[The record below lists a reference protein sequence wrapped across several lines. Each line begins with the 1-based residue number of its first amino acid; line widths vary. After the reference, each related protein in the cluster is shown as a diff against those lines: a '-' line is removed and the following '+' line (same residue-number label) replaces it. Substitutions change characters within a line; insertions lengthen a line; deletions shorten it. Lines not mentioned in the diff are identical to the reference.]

1 MLFLVISQRPWQEFC
16 SSPPHVEFV
25 RQNAPSCP
33 VWQTYNVVN
42 VTDRSPTVLV
52 GTLAQFYNISQNCAK
67 WSSSRASVFVIW
79 HSAIFKQVKP
89 VVGLCLF
96 KYLWALW
103 HSTSL
108 KQNLI
113 QKRRSFTS
121 IFSTTKKIA
130 KQHNNDITKTRRS
143 KECLPS
149 GLSHVANGFTKDTW
163 YPNSRV
169 QTRPK
174 PSGFFRAKK
183 SSARLPSEGK

>member
-1 MLFLVISQRPWQEFC
+1 MWVIFGILLKFHTDFQPMLFLVISQRPWQEFC

-67 WSSSRASVFVIW
+67 WSSSRASIFVIW

-121 IFSTTKKIA
+121 IFSTTKKS
-130 KQHNNDITKTRRS
+130 QNNTTMTLQKRVDQKN
-143 KECLPS
+143 
-149 GLSHVANGFTKDTW
+149 V
-163 YPNSRV
+163 YP
-169 QTRPK
+169 Q
-174 PSGFFRAKK
+174 G
-183 SSARLPSEGK
+183 